1 MPDRASVYL
10 DSSALFAGIWSST
23 GGGRMILKL
32 GEAGAIQLLT
42 SSQVL
47 SEVENALR
55 DKAPGLL
62 GLLTLLLEKSGVQ
75 VVQPPGQNSIHLVQ
89 RFLQHPSDVQ
99 VCAAAIESG
108 AHFFVTLDQQHF
120 LNNQALRDN
129 FAIPIGTPGDFLSW
143 FRTRLSEYDA
153 V

>member
-1 MPDRASVYL
+1 MSERVKVYL

-32 GEAGAIQLLT
+32 GEAGAIQLLI

-55 DKAPGLL
+55 NKAPGLL
-62 GLLTLLLEKSGVQ
+62 GFLTVLLEKSGVQ
-75 VVQPPGQNSIHLVQ
+75 VVQPPDQSAVHLVR
-89 RFLQHPSDVQ
+89 RFVQHPGDTQ
-99 VCAAAIESG
+99 VCAAAVESG

-120 LNNQALRDN
+120 LNNQTLRDN
-129 FAIPIGTPGDFLSW
+129 LPFPIGTPGDFLSW
-143 FRTRLSEYDA
+143 FRTRLS
-153 V
+153 